1 MEKQLKEKIVE
12 FNSTLDESLDLDDA
26 VEQTLDYLLDN
37 DIVDLSEDEDGD
49 MYVCPECAH
58 EWSKDAAAENPD
70 DAKVIRDANGN
81 VLQDGDTITVI
92 KDLKVKG
99 SSLVVK
105 VGTKVKNIRLV
116 EGDHDIDCKID
127 GIGAM
132 KLKSEFV
139 KKV

>member
-1 MEKQLKEKIVE
+1 M
-12 FNSTLDESLDLDDA
+12 TDLP
-26 VEQTLDYLLDN
+26 QCPKCS
-37 DIVDLSEDEDGD
+37 SEYTYEDGD

-58 EWSKDAAAENPD
+58 EWSKDATAENAD